1 MQKQNISIENGPARF
16 RAVSII
22 GFISG
27 VLSGIF
33 LIWLFRYFSNYPISS
48 SNILFFKLIMNFI
61 LGVGFPL
68 SAIILGSVD
77 LKRIKT
83 LHLNK
88 KGKGLDVSAIVLG
101 SFFLP
106 LGLLYNVTEIMF
118 NLTAL
123 GTILFHWKEIPAY

>member
-1 MQKQNISIENGPARF
+1 MQNISIEDGPAKF
-16 RAVSII
+16 RAVSIT
-22 GFISG
+22 GFIAG
-27 VLSGIF
+27 LISGIF
-33 LIWLFRYFSNYPISS
+33 FIWLFRFFSSYPISS
-48 SNILFFKLIMNFI
+48 PNILFFKLILNFI
-61 LGVGFPL
+61 LGIALPL